1 MFGRILEWLIS
12 LLNSRLK
19 QRFLTPADTLGPL
32 TLKVDVTIEQ
42 TGNNSISQ
50 LLVSII
56 LLTRW
61 H

>member
-42 TGNNSISQ
+42 TGNNSISRF
-50 LLVSII
+50 LNF
-56 LLTRW
+56 
-61 H
+61 

>member
-12 LLNSRLK
+12 LLNSRLKQK

-42 TGNNSISQ
+42 TGNNSISRF
-50 LLVSII
+50 LNF
-56 LLTRW
+56 
-61 H
+61 